1 MRLAILAASQRTVF
15 TMDQALSL
23 DVVRRRTRLRLAT
36 ALLLLG
42 GLGAAALG
50 LNRALRP
57 GVSAADV
64 IIAEVRPGNVDNTI
78 NAAGIVIPVREEVVA
93 SPGASRVARVHA
105 KPGQQVAAGDLLLE
119 LDDREIRLALEA
131 LKEQLAQQDNRIT
144 TLTQERDQ
152 KRTQIAGAIELLEI
166 DLQAARAT
174 LERSQKLRT
183 SGLVSGENLLTA
195 ELNVK
200 RIEIQLRQQHAL
212 LDDTRRT
219 TASNIAAARLQ
230 QAILAKQIAQQEQLL
245 DRTRVR
251 APFAGMLTW
260 LVEEEGASVA
270 AGQLVARVSELNNYR
285 IEASTSDFHARQL
298 APGQPVRVEQ
308 NGEILAGTVHTIL
321 PEIQNGT
328 IKLLVDL
335 AEPRNPH
342 LRNKMRVDVN
352 VVTERRTNVLV
363 VDNGAAFNGRGPQPA
378 FIVDG
383 DAAHKRT
390 LTLGASDGKVVEVA
404 AGARAG
410 ERVIVS
416 DTHAWRELDT
426 LRISN

>member
-1 MRLAILAASQRTVF
+1 
-15 TMDQALSL
+15 MDQALSL

-36 ALLLLG
+36 ALLLFG

-57 GVSAADV
+57 GVSVADIV
-64 IIAEVRPGNVDNTI
+64 IAEVRRGNVDNTI
-78 NAAGIVIPVREEVVA
+78 SAAGIVIPVREEVVA
-93 SPGASRVARVHA
+93 SPGASRVAHVHA

-144 TLTQERDQ
+144 TLTQELEQ

-195 ELNVK
+195 ELNV
-200 RIEIQLRQQHAL
+200 RRNEIQLRQQHAL
-212 LDDTRRT
+212 LGDTRRT

-230 QAILAKQIAQQEQLL
+230 QAILSKQIAQQEQLL

-308 NGEILAGTVHTIL
+308 NGDVLAGTVHTIL

-352 VVTERRTNVLV
+352 VVTERRTDVLV

-378 FIVDG
+378 FVVVG
-383 DAAHKRT
+383 GAAHKRT